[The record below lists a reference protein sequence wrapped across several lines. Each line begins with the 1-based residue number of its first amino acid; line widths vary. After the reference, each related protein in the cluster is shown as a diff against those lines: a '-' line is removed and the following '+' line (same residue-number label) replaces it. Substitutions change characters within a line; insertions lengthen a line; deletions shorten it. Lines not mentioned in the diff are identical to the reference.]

1 MSRRAGACTDRSPA
15 NGFTLIELA
24 VTLFIV
30 TLLLGSVLIPL
41 QTQVETR
48 KIEETQRILEQAR
61 EALLG
66 YAASFGYFPCPATAT
81 SGGVEPPP
89 PAGPPPALGT
99 DHSDGRC
106 ATYNGFLPAALLGFT
121 PVDAEGFALD
131 AWGGAAANRIR
142 YAVSNHPVGASP
154 RPFTTAGGM
163 ALAGIPA
170 LASNSNLIHV
180 CGSGA
185 GVVADTNC
193 GPPPAQR
200 LASNVVAVIWS
211 SGANAI
217 AGGTSVHEAENP
229 NVNVAPSQ
237 DRIFVSRVR
246 ASSGPDEFDDQLIWI
261 SGFQVVSRLL
271 ASGQLP

>member
-1 MSRRAGACTDRSPA
+1 MTKGPRARTDRSPA
-15 NGFTLIELA
+15 HGFTLIELA

-66 YAASFGYFPCPATAT
+66 YAASFGYFPCPAIAT
-81 SGGVEPPP
+81 SAGTEPPP
-89 PAGPPPALGT
+89 PAGPPPAPGT

-106 ATYNGFLPAALLGFT
+106 LTYNGFLPAALLGFT

-131 AWGGAAANRIR
+131 AWGGSAANRIR

-154 RPFTTAGGM
+154 LPFTAAGGM

-170 LASNSNLIHV
+170 LASNSDLIYV
-180 CGSGA
+180 CGDGA
-185 GVVADTNC
+185 SVVADTNC

-200 LASNVVAVIWS
+200 LASNVVAIVWS
-211 SGANAI
+211 SGANAVS
-217 AGGTSVHEAENP
+217 GGTSMHEAQNP
-229 NVNVAPSQ
+229 NVNVPPSQ
-237 DRIFVSRVR
+237 DRIYVSRVR
-246 ASSGPDEFDDQLIWI
+246 ASSGADEFDDQLIWI
-261 SGFQVVSRLL
+261 SGFTVVSRLL
-271 ASGQLP
+271 ASGALP